1 VLQKIKKKIL
11 IIILFFGI
19 IISIIYS
26 NIYWKNYEK
35 KLSYQE
41 FEAGIFSKDENAL
54 YIEGSY
60 VGSWILG
67 GKDVYLYFITA
78 EEILRSFEKNKN
90 FFTSQPEFKLSFL
103 HPNIIAFFSYF
114 TNDAIIENQN
124 DNKIFIIGK
133 KKFLIYLQILIY
145 YISLFYL
152 FRSIKDIL
160 GSEKSLF
167 LIAFLSIEPTIMQ
180 WNISFMSE
188 SLFFS
193 FLIFFWIFLLKKK
206 IFFYLLSGIFF
217 GLMTLQRFYI
227 FYFIIFM
234 FVYFPI
240 KYQKIFSK
248 QIFAFFSGFLII
260 LSCLLISNY
269 LRSKTFY
276 LSPMQSHMHFPRY
289 VENRLL
295 AKEMGISNLDSGKI
309 IEIRNNNWKKE
320 NEFNDKNTEEMR
332 FKFYK
337 YQNNEAIKRILK
349 NKYEFTKILGKS
361 FIKVHIINPLQML
374 YKYTIYADWN
384 NFKKTDKFK
393 TYLYLPIV
401 YSCFIYFFI
410 LIGITSCNAKKNFSF
425 YFLCA
430 SFVIYSSIIS
440 SIGMNE
446 RYFVPAIIFLAVF
459 LSIGIDKFFK
469 KFSTLK

>member
-1 VLQKIKKKIL
+1 M
-11 IIILFFGI
+11 
-19 IISIIYS
+19 
-26 NIYWKNYEK
+26 
-35 KLSYQE
+35 
-41 FEAGIFSKDENAL
+41 
-54 YIEGSY
+54 
-60 VGSWILG
+60 
-67 GKDVYLYFITA
+67 YFVTA
-78 EEILRSFEKNKN
+78 EEILRSFKKNKN
-90 FFTSQPEFKLSFL
+90 FFTSQPEFKSSFL

-114 TNDAIIENQN
+114 TNDAILENQN
-124 DNKIFIIGK
+124 DYKIFVIGK

-152 FRSIKDIL
+152 FKSIKNIL
-160 GSEKSLF
+160 GFERSLF

-180 WNISFMSE
+180 WNISFMTE
-188 SLFFS
+188 SFFFS

-206 IFFYLLSGIFF
+206 IIFYFLSGIFF
-217 GLMTLQRFYI
+217 GLMILQRFYI

-234 FVYFPI
+234 LVYFPI

-276 LSPMQSHMHFPRY
+276 LFPVQSHMHFPRY
-289 VENRLL
+289 IENKLL
-295 AKEMGISNLDSGKI
+295 AKEMGISNLDSYKI
-309 IEIRNNNWKKE
+309 IETRNNNWKKE
-320 NEFNDKNTEEMR
+320 NEFYDKNTEEMR
-332 FKFYK
+332 FKYYK

-349 NKYEFTKILGKS
+349 NKYEFTKILAKN
-361 FIKVHIINPLQML
+361 FVKVHIINPLQML
-374 YKYTIYADWN
+374 YKYTIYEDWN
-384 NFKKTDKFK
+384 NFIESNDYK
-393 TYLYLPIV
+393 TYLYLSIV
-401 YSCFIYFFI
+401 YSFFIYFFI
-410 LIGITSCNAKKNFSF
+410 LIGIISCNTKKNFSF

-430 SFVIYSSIIS
+430 SFVIYSSIMS

-469 KFSTLK
+469 KFSILK

>member
-1 VLQKIKKKIL
+1 MLKKIKKKLL

-35 KLSYQE
+35 EVAYQK
-41 FEAGIFSKDENAL
+41 FEAGIFSKDENAS
-54 YIEGSY
+54 YIEGTY
-60 VGSWILG
+60 VGSRILG

-78 EEILRSFEKNKN
+78 EEILRSFKKNKN

-103 HPNIIAFFSYF
+103 HPNVIAFFSYF
-114 TNDAIIENQN
+114 TNDPIIENQN

-152 FRSIKDIL
+152 FKSIKNIL
-160 GSEKSLF
+160 GFERSLI

-206 IFFYLLSGIFF
+206 IIFYLLSGIFF

-227 FYFIIFM
+227 FYFILFM
-234 FVYFPI
+234 FIYFPI

-248 QIFAFFSGFLII
+248 QIFAFFFGFLLI

-269 LRSKTFY
+269 SRSKIFY
-276 LSPMQSHMHFPRY
+276 LSPMTSHMHFPRY
-289 VENRLL
+289 YENRLL
-295 AKEMGISNLDSGKI
+295 RTEMGISNLDSAKI

-349 NKYEFTKILGKS
+349 NKYEFTKMFTKS

-374 YKYTIYADWN
+374 YKYTIYEDWN
-384 NFKKTDKFK
+384 NFKKTDDFK

-401 YSCFIYFFI
+401 YSFFIYFFV
-410 LIGITSCNAKKNFSF
+410 LIGIISCNVKKNFSF
-425 YFLCA
+425 YLLCA
-430 SFVIYSSIIS
+430 SFVMYSSIIS

-446 RYFVPAIIFLAVF
+446 RYFTPAIIFLAVF
-459 LSIGIDKFFK
+459 LSIGINKFFK
-469 KFSTLK
+469 KL